1 MRERNVRQIM
11 SLSINSTP
19 NSLFAQNSLAQ
30 AQKSQAKTLQ
40 SLSSGQ
46 RVNSAAD
53 DPATA
58 AIIQQFAAQI
68 AGSDQAARNL
78 NDGVSLTQVA
88 DGALG
93 QLSSNSQRLR
103 ELAVAAGNGTL
114 SAEDRSALQA
124 EANQL
129 TQSNNDIVQQTSFN
143 GIALLQGGSS
153 LSFQSGANAGSDN
166 QTALSSANLSAAPG
180 SGGLF
185 SLNGGVDLSS
195 PAAATQTLDNLDAD
209 LNTLSG
215 QQARFGAASNAF
227 EAAIGNLQN
236 RSLNLAAA
244 RNRSA
249 DTDYAAATAQ
259 LAQEQIRTQANL
271 AVQAQANASAAQV
284 LGLLR

>member
-1 MRERNVRQIM
+1 M
-11 SLSINSTP
+11 
-19 NSLFAQNSLAQ
+19 
-30 AQKSQAKTLQ
+30 
-40 SLSSGQ
+40 
-46 RVNSAAD
+46 
-53 DPATA
+53 
-58 AIIQQFAAQI
+58 
-68 AGSDQAARNL
+68 
-78 NDGVSLTQVA
+78 
-88 DGALG
+88 
-93 QLSSNSQRLR
+93 
-103 ELAVAAGNGTL
+103 AAGNGTL

-143 GIALLQGGSS
+143 GIALLQGGAS

-166 QTALSSANLSAAPG
+166 QTGLASANLNAAPG

-185 SLNGGVDLSS
+185 SVNGGIDLSS

-209 LNTLSG
+209 LKTLSSNR
-215 QQARFGAASNAF
+215 ARFGAAGNAF

-244 RNRSA
+244 RSRSA

-259 LAQEQIRTQANL
+259 LAQEQIRTKANL
-271 AVQAQANASAAQV
+271 AMQTQANVSAAQV